1 MKILVLSEAQVAE
14 LMPMSVCIGV
24 MREALAGLARGVY
37 HQPLRGMMR
46 PPDAPGLLGLMPA
59 YRAGERGEAGAFG
72 LKAVGVFAGN
82 PAIGLDS
89 HQGAVV
95 LFSGRTGEPM
105 AVMSGSAITAI
116 RTAAVS
122 GVATSLLARE
132 DAGELAIIGAGV
144 QARTHLDAMRCVR
157 KIRRARVASLHIEHA
172 RRFAEE
178 SAARTGVPVEVA
190 ATAEEAVRGADIV
203 VTVTSSVHPVV
214 RREWISEG
222 VHLNVVGSSFPGAR
236 EVDSATMAASRLF
249 VDWRESTLHEAG
261 DYLTPATEG
270 VIGPDH
276 IQGELGEILTGKTKG
291 RRSPHEITLFK
302 SLGIAT
308 EDLASAEYLYRA
320 AKERGVGTWADL

>member
-59 YRAGERGEAGAFG
+59 YRAGDADRPGAFG

-89 HQGAVV
+89 HQGAVL
-95 LFSGRTGEPM
+95 LFSGKTGEPM

-132 DAGELAIIGAGV
+132 EAGDLGIVGAGV
-144 QARTHLDAMRCVR
+144 QARTHLDAMVCVR
-157 KIRRARVASLHIEHA
+157 PIRKVRVASLSLDHA
-172 RRFAEE
+172 QRFAEE
-178 SAARTGVPVEVA
+178 SRDRHKIPVEAVPR
-190 ATAEEAVRGADIV
+190 AEDAVRGADII
-203 VTVTSSVHPVV
+203 VTVT
-214 RREWISEG
+214 
-222 VHLNVVGSSFPGAR
+222 
-236 EVDSATMAASRLF
+236 
-249 VDWRESTLHEAG
+249 
-261 DYLTPATEG
+261 
-270 VIGPDH
+270 
-276 IQGELGEILTGKTKG
+276 
-291 RRSPHEITLFK
+291 
-302 SLGIAT
+302 
-308 EDLASAEYLYRA
+308 
-320 AKERGVGTWADL
+320 

>member
-59 YRAGERGEAGAFG
+59 YRAGEGGKAGAFG

-89 HQGAVV
+89 HQGAVL
-95 LFSGRTGEPM
+95 LFSGATGEPI

-132 DAGELAIIGAGV
+132 AAGDLAILGSGV
-144 QARTHLDAMRCVR
+144 QARTHLDAMASVR
-157 KIRRARVASLHIEHA
+157 RIRRVRVASLSHAHA
-172 RRFAEE
+172 RQFAEA
-178 SAARTGVPVEVA
+178 SAAKHGMPVEAVA
-190 ATAEEAVRGADIV
+190 SAEEAVRGADIV
-203 VTVTSSVHPVV
+203 CTVTSSAEPVV
-214 RREWISEG
+214 KR
-222 VHLNVVGSSFPGAR
+222 P
-236 EVDSATMAASRLF
+236 
-249 VDWRESTLHEAG
+249 
-261 DYLTPATEG
+261 
-270 VIGPDH
+270 
-276 IQGELGEILTGKTKG
+276 
-291 RRSPHEITLFK
+291 
-302 SLGIAT
+302 
-308 EDLASAEYLYRA
+308 
-320 AKERGVGTWADL
+320 